1 MTPPAALNETDPT
14 AAPARKG
21 RRRFRKAVAGV
32 AVAAALAGAGVT
44 AAQADGLVAPGSSTY
59 VSTNL
64 WGASRICV
72 TNYGSGWGSF
82 TLYANFANPE
92 QNWVPAYSTRCREAW
107 WFGQNVRVQNTGY
120 TLLYVYRAL

>member
-1 MTPPAALNETDPT
+1 MNSAAATTTEN
-14 AAPARKG
+14 AAPPARKG
-21 RRRFRKAVAGV
+21 RRVLRKTAATAVV
-32 AVAAALAGAGVT
+32 ATALVGAGVT
-44 AAQADGLVAPGSSTY
+44 AAQADGLLAPGSSTY

-72 TNYGSGWGSF
+72 TNYGASWGSF
-82 TLYANFANPE
+82 TLYASFASPE

-120 TLLYVYRAL
+120 TMEYVYRAL